1 MRNKVTQ
8 LGTVLTVI
16 LLISMSFL
24 PAVNAEMQTKDTTN
38 KAYKSCDCDRE
49 KVNIGN
55 EKKIGAPKEISGQEK
70 EKWVEKTLRNKG
82 VIEIQKKLKK
92 EYFILQ
98 NTKAFTVPVETEDG
112 LKTDVILLTIS
123 YNKRESEEGKTIIYI
138 YNPVS
143 KESTAIL
150 LNGNIGILGFTQCAA
165 NLAICL
171 GTAIGCGVVCAP
183 VLVPDPLEAAEIY
196 ACLACISV
204 WGGACTLAYCEC
216 ADYFC
221 SKGYQGAC
229 EHKCDE
235 D

>member
-1 MRNKVTQ
+1 MRKKVTQ
-8 LGTVLTVI
+8 LGAVLTVI
-16 LLISMSFL
+16 LMISMSFV
-24 PAVNAEMQTKDTTN
+24 PAVNAELQSKDITN
-38 KAYKSCDCDRE
+38 EAYKSCDCDRE

-70 EKWVEKTLRNKG
+70 EKWVEKTIENKG

-92 EYFILQ
+92 EYFTLQ
-98 NTKAFTVPVETEDG
+98 NIKAFTVPIETEDG

-123 YNKRESEEGKTIIYI
+123 YNKIESEEGKTIIYV

-150 LNGNIGILGFTQCAA
+150 LDGNIEILGFTQCVA

-171 GTAIGCGVVCAP
+171 GTAICCGVVCAP

-196 ACLACISV
+196 ACLGCISV
-204 WGGACTLAYCEC
+204 WGGACALAYCEC

-229 EHKCDE
+229 EYKCDE